1 VRWFRKCLEAIIH
14 GYIYAAIR
22 LEHLLLVVELLR
34 RTRPEKAVE
43 QPCERSN
50 EAQLCKLQNE
60 TGVLWECT
68 SDATPA
74 VTAIVAPSITTTSSA
89 TTISSATI
97 GQLRRQ
103 TVALKT
109 PTESVVLRLVRR
121 SARCAPP

>member
-1 VRWFRKCLEAIIH
+1 MRWFRKCLEAIIH

-43 QPCERSN
+43 QPCKRSN

-68 SDATPA
+68 SVATPA
-74 VTAIVAPSITTTSSA
+74 VTAIVG

-109 PTESVVLRLVRR
+109 STANVVLRLVRR